1 MDMEPMGF
9 QKRTW
14 GALAGCALGDAMG
27 MPTEM
32 LSREDIARSF
42 PNGVHELSRS
52 TPYDVFGRSL
62 AAGEITDDTINTLL
76 VARMLIE
83 SHGEVDTRRY
93 LDYLGEWMKANPD
106 KSRFVAGPNTMKALD
121 AISNGTPIEQ
131 AGRFGTTNGGA
142 MKISP
147 IGVVCDYRDMSALV
161 DAVERICLPT
171 HNTSAAIGC
180 ASAIAAGV
188 SYGVRGGDDTSELW
202 DVALR
207 AAREGQHRGF
217 SFPSPSVSR
226 RMEEA
231 RKVVETRGQSE
242 SVQLLKELFG
252 TGVESVETA
261 PSAFAITSL
270 AKGNPWEAVRLSAD
284 IGGDTDTLGAITG
297 AICGA
302 MHPDALPTSMID
314 EIEKVNDI
322 DFCGYAEGLAHA
334 AGR

>member
-1 MDMEPMGF
+1 MEPIEL
-9 QKRTW
+9 QKGVW

-32 LSREDIARSF
+32 LSREDIEKSF
-42 PNGVHELSRS
+42 PDGVHELSRS
-52 TPYDVFGRSL
+52 TSRDVFGRSL

-76 VARMLIE
+76 VAKMLIE
-83 SHGEVDTRRY
+83 SHGEVDTWRY
-93 LDYLGEWMKANPD
+93 LDYLNEWMKANPD

-121 AISNGTPIEQ
+121 AISNGTSIEQ

-147 IGVVCDYRDMSALV
+147 IGVVCDYRDTSALV
-161 DAVERICLPT
+161 DAVGRICLPT

-180 ASAIAAGV
+180 ASAVAAGV
-188 SYGVRGGDDTSELW
+188 SYGIRGGDSTSELW

-207 AAREGQHRGF
+207 AAHEGQRRGF
-217 SFPSPSVSR
+217 HFPSSSVSR

-231 RKVVETRGQSE
+231 RKVVDARGRSE
-242 SVQLLKELFG
+242 SIQLLKELFG

-261 PSAFAITSL
+261 PAVFAIISL
-270 AKGNPWEAVRLSAD
+270 AEGDPWEAVQISAN

-297 AICGA
+297 AVCGA
-302 MHPDALPTSMID
+302 MHPDALPASMID
-314 EIEKVNDI
+314 EIERVNGI
-322 DFCGYAEGLAHA
+322 DFSDYARGLVQVA
-334 AGR
+334 RF